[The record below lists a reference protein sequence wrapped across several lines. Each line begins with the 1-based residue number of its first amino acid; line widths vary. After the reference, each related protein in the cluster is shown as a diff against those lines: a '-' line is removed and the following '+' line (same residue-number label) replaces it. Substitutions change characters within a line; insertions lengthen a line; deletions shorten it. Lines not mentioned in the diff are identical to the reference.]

1 VSAIVSAFTLH
12 DYGDARVAAVIP
24 ARNEAHTIAE
34 VVRETARYV
43 HEVLVL
49 DGGSRDGTAEQAR
62 AAGARVIADRGRG
75 KGAAVRQSFGETT
88 ADIVVFLD
96 ADGSHDPADIPSL
109 VRPVLAGDAELCVG
123 SRFSGGTDELSVTV
137 GQLIRTIGNIS
148 MNIAINQRF
157 DVALTDTLNGFR
169 AIKRDV
175 ALEVKLAEDRH
186 TIEQEMV
193 MKVLAYGYRVV
204 NRPTHEYARLFG
216 TSHIAVWRE
225 WPTFVRCVLV
235 NIFQPQRPLS
245 HAPLTPG
252 ARVKPAL
259 ETWMRESRPLEST
272 PTES

>member
-1 VSAIVSAFTLH
+1 MNAFTRQE
-12 DYGDARVAAVIP
+12 YGDVRVVAVIP
-24 ARNEAHTIAE
+24 ARNEAHTIGE

-49 DGGSRDGTAEQAR
+49 DGGSRDGTADQAR
-62 AAGARVIADRGRG
+62 AAGARVVTDRGRG
-75 KGAAVRQSFGETT
+75 KGAAVRQSLEETA

-109 VRPVLAGDAELCVG
+109 VRPVLTRHAELCVG

-148 MNIAINQRF
+148 MNIAINRRF

-169 AIKRDV
+169 AIRREV
-175 ALEVKLAEDRH
+175 ALEVKLVENRH

-204 NRPTHEYARLFG
+204 NRPTHEYSRLFG
-216 TSHIAVWRE
+216 ASHIAVWRE

-235 NIFQPQRPLS
+235 NIFQPQR
-245 HAPLTPG
+245 APLTPG
-252 ARVKPAL
+252 ARAKPAL
-259 ETWMRESRPLEST
+259 KTWMQASTPLESAQT
-272 PTES
+272 DS

>member
-1 VSAIVSAFTLH
+1 MH
-12 DYGDARVAAVIP
+12 EYGDVRVTAVIP

-34 VVRETARYV
+34 VVREAARYV

-49 DGGSRDGTAEQAR
+49 DGGSRDGTANQAR
-62 AAGARVIADRGRG
+62 AAGARVVTDRGRG
-75 KGAAVRQSFGETT
+75 KGAAVRQSLAETT

-109 VRPVLAGDAELCVG
+109 VRPVLAREAELCVG

-148 MNIAINQRF
+148 MNIAINRRF
-157 DVALTDTLNGFR
+157 DVGLTDSLNGFR
-169 AIKRDV
+169 AIRREV
-175 ALEVKLAEDRH
+175 ALEIKLVEDRH

-204 NRPTHEYARLFG
+204 NRPTHEYSRLFG
-216 TSHIAVWRE
+216 TSHISVWRE

-235 NIFQPQRPLS
+235 NIFQAQRTARS
-245 HAPLTPG
+245 HG
-252 ARVKPAL
+252 ARTTPAL
-259 ETWMRESRPLEST
+259 ETWMRGAA
-272 PTES
+272 PTEPASSGSAR